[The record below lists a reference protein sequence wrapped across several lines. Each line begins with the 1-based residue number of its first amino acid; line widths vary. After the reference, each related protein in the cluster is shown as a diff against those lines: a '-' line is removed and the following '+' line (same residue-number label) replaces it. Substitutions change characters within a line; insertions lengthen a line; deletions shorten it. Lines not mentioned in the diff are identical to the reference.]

1 MSTLSAPY
9 NVSADCGGVST
20 AIINCEQTGGDA
32 VEDTGLWGILILV
45 INILT
50 AGVGVLAIAG
60 FVYGGFLYMTSG
72 GSPEQVKKAR
82 VTFTNVII
90 GVVAFGGMFTLL
102 NFIVPGGIF
111 N

>member
-1 MSTLSAPY
+1 MNIKQTIRNLVLGAVLLIGAVSVSTLSAPY
-9 NVSADCGGVST
+9 NVSA
-20 AIINCEQTGGDA
+20 
-32 VEDTGLWGILILV
+32 
-45 INILT
+45 
-50 AGVGVLAIAG
+50 
-60 FVYGGFLYMTSG
+60 G